1 MLYNSISE
9 KRKARPGLAYDQ
21 LPACDIFER
30 LEELVRIDVQH
41 NIQYPHDD
49 NEEEEEEEEGELN
62 NRSMQTIG
70 IPTHDLV
77 SFAQERIGTKKN
89 MDTRDIR
96 LHLYL
101 WSSNWICWEPRISEF
116 TISSKDNQWTDID
129 QVYIYG

>member
-41 NIQYPHDD
+41 NIQYPNDD
-49 NEEEEEEEEGELN
+49 NEEGEDEGEGN
-62 NRSMQTIG
+62 SKPKQTIG
-70 IPTHDLV
+70 IPTHNLM
-77 SFAQERIGTKKN
+77 SFAQERIGTKKK
-89 MDTRDIR
+89 DTRDIR

-116 TISSKDNQWTDID
+116 TIGSKDNQWTDID